1 MSRIVTRRSASSPR
15 ASDKEPEGRF
25 GASTVM
31 NEQGLSMDRT
41 AIDATFEA
49 NEKLIRR
56 RALKAGAKAL
66 TIGTES
72 LAETI
77 DAIADA
83 YGLTGAQRRQLEP
96 GAAIEAQEIAAK
108 LKGFVGPA
116 AILGDLR
123 GGSGLLSQARAAGKL
138 AKTARRIGKGG
149 LAAGRIAARGG
160 RAARGVPWAAL
171 GVAAWGVG
179 NGGWFWWRAHAYNR
193 ACRDLL
199 LGAQGGV
206 IQHA

>member
-1 MSRIVTRRSASSPR
+1 
-15 ASDKEPEGRF
+15 
-25 GASTVM
+25 
-31 NEQGLSMDRT
+31 MDRAT
-41 AIDATFEA
+41 IDATFEA

-72 LAETI
+72 LADTI
-77 DAIADA
+77 DAIGDA
-83 YGLTGAQRRQLEP
+83 YDLSGAQRRQLEP
-96 GAAIEAQEIAAK
+96 AASIEAQEIVGK

-123 GGSGLLSQARAAGKL
+123 GGSGILSQARAAGKL

-149 LAAGRIAARGG
+149 LAAGRVAARGG
-160 RAARGVPWAAL
+160 RAARAVPWAAL

-199 LGAQGGV
+199 LAEQGGV
-206 IQHA
+206 VVTA

>member
-1 MSRIVTRRSASSPR
+1 
-15 ASDKEPEGRF
+15 
-25 GASTVM
+25 M
-31 NEQGLSMDRT
+31 NEQGPAMDRA
-41 AIDATFEA
+41 AIEATFDA

-77 DAIADA
+77 DAIGDA

-96 GAAIEAQEIAAK
+96 GMAIEAQEIVGK

-116 AILGDLR
+116 ALFSDLR
-123 GGSGLLSQARAAGKL
+123 GGAGLLSQAKAAGRL
-138 AKTARRIGKGG
+138 AKTARKIGKGG
-149 LAAGRIAARGG
+149 LAAGRVAARGG
-160 RAARGVPWAAL
+160 RAARGLPWAAL

-179 NGGWFWWRAHAYNR
+179 NGGWFWWKAHAYNR

-199 LGAQGGV
+199 LGEQGGV
-206 IQHA
+206 VQPA

>member
-1 MSRIVTRRSASSPR
+1 
-15 ASDKEPEGRF
+15 
-25 GASTVM
+25 
-31 NEQGLSMDRT
+31 MDRT
-41 AIDATFEA
+41 AIEATFEA

-77 DAIADA
+77 DAIGDA

-96 GAAIEAQEIAAK
+96 AASIEAQEIVGK

-116 AILGDLR
+116 AIWAICAGDRESCRRPGLQANLPR
-123 GGSGLLSQARAAGKL
+123 PRAGSARAALPPAGS
-138 AKTARRIGKGG
+138 RRGWPCRTCGALGG
-149 LAAGRIAARGG
+149 AGRGG
-160 RAARGVPWAAL
+160 
-171 GVAAWGVG
+171 WGVG

-199 LGAQGGV
+199 LAEQGGV
-206 IQHA
+206 VVTG

>member
-1 MSRIVTRRSASSPR
+1 
-15 ASDKEPEGRF
+15 
-25 GASTVM
+25 M
-31 NEQGLSMDRT
+31 NEQGPAMDRA
-41 AIDATFEA
+41 AIEATFEA

-72 LAETI
+72 LADTI

-83 YGLTGAQRRQLEP
+83 YALTGAQRRQLEP
-96 GAAIEAQEIAAK
+96 GMAIEAQEIAAK

-116 AILGDLR
+116 ALLGDLR

-149 LAAGRIAARGG
+149 LAAGRVAARGG
-160 RAARGVPWAAL
+160 RVARAVPWAAL

-199 LGAQGGV
+199 LGQQGGV
-206 IQHA
+206 VQPA

>member
-1 MSRIVTRRSASSPR
+1 
-15 ASDKEPEGRF
+15 
-25 GASTVM
+25 
-31 NEQGLSMDRT
+31 MDRA
-41 AIDATFEA
+41 AIEATFEA

-72 LAETI
+72 LADTI

-83 YGLTGAQRRQLEP
+83 YALTGAQRRQLEP
-96 GAAIEAQEIAAK
+96 GMAIEAQEIAAK

-149 LAAGRIAARGG
+149 LAAGR
-160 RAARGVPWAAL
+160 
-171 GVAAWGVG
+171 VA
-179 NGGWFWWRAHAYNR
+179 
-193 ACRDLL
+193 
-199 LGAQGGV
+199 
-206 IQHA
+206 

>member
-1 MSRIVTRRSASSPR
+1 
-15 ASDKEPEGRF
+15 
-25 GASTVM
+25 
-31 NEQGLSMDRT
+31 MDRA
-41 AIDATFEA
+41 AIESIFET

-77 DAIADA
+77 DEIADA
-83 YGLTGAQRRQLEP
+83 YALNGAQRRELEP
-96 GAAIEAQEIAAK
+96 AMAIEAQEVVGK
-108 LKGFVGPA
+108 LKGFVGPV

-123 GGSGLLSQARAAGKL
+123 GGSGLLSQARAAGRL
-138 AKTARRIGKGG
+138 AKTARVIGQGG
-149 LAAGRIAARGG
+149 LKAGRIAARGG
-160 RAARGVPWAAL
+160 RATRALPWAAL
-171 GVAAWGVG
+171 GVAAWSVG

-199 LGAQGGV
+199 LQEVGPKTVPA
-206 IQHA
+206 A

>member
-1 MSRIVTRRSASSPR
+1 M
-15 ASDKEPEGRF
+15 
-25 GASTVM
+25 TV
-31 NEQGLSMDRT
+31 QGFAMDRA

-66 TIGTES
+66 TIGTEK
-72 LAETI
+72 LADTI

-96 GAAIEAQEIAAK
+96 GMAIEAQELAGK

-116 AILGDLR
+116 ALLRDLR
-123 GGSGLLSQARAAGKL
+123 GGSGLLSQAKAAGRV
-138 AKTARRIGKGG
+138 AKTARKIGQGG
-149 LAAGRIAARGG
+149 LAAGRVAARGG
-160 RAARGVPWAAL
+160 RAARGLPWAAL

-179 NGGWFWWRAHAYNR
+179 NGGWFWWKAHAYNR
-193 ACRDLL
+193 VCRDLL
-199 LGAQGGV
+199 LAEKGGV
-206 IQHA
+206 VQPASV

>member
-1 MSRIVTRRSASSPR
+1 
-15 ASDKEPEGRF
+15 
-25 GASTVM
+25 
-31 NEQGLSMDRT
+31 MDRAT
-41 AIDATFEA
+41 IDATFEA

-72 LAETI
+72 LADTI
-77 DAIADA
+77 DAIGDA
-83 YGLTGAQRRQLEP
+83 YGLSGAQRRQLEP
-96 GAAIEAQEIAAK
+96 AASIEAQEIVGK

-123 GGSGLLSQARAAGKL
+123 GGSGILSQARAAGKL

-149 LAAGRIAARGG
+149 LAAGRAAR
-160 RAARGVPWAAL
+160 AVPWAAL

-199 LGAQGGV
+199 LAEQGGV
-206 IQHA
+206 VVTA